1 MDKYEYRL
9 KAEQI
14 ETQVNKR
21 DYEAAAKIADTI
33 DWRRVKNLNMLYMV
47 SEVYEKT
54 ERYGECMEILDM
66 AYDRAPV
73 GRMLLYRMTEVCTKM
88 HNFDEAIALY
98 REFVKAAPHDLS
110 RYILKY
116 QIYRERGSSLE
127 DQIKVLSEYKK
138 QDYQEKW
145 GYELACLYEEAGM
158 LEECV
163 RECDQLFLWYS
174 EGEYVQKALELKM
187 KYEPLTLLQK
197 EKYNYQRIGSDSSVY
212 EAGSQ
217 KPEVPGVDVGRF
229 STVNLQAELAENLDQ
244 LLKEDATID
253 LPQLKVVNKNTVSIN
268 QEPDSLY
275 CEDGTIDLPEL
286 GPDGKVIEPDDREDG
301 TIELPSLGLDKEEE
315 DAPESEPEL
324 GYREDGTIELPELGP
339 DGKVVKPDFREDGT
353 IELPTLGL
361 DEEEGE
367 PEAESGPEPD
377 FREDGTIELPELG
390 PDGQAAEPDF
400 REDGTIELPN
410 LGLGEEEEEPVTESE
425 PEPDFRE
432 DGTIELPNLGLDG
445 EGEEPEAESE
455 PEPDFR
461 EDGTIELPNLG
472 LGEDEEEPVME
483 SEPEPDFR
491 EDGTIELPNLGLGE
505 DEEEPVMESEP
516 EPDFRED
523 GTIEL
528 PNLGLGEDEEEP
540 VMESEPEPD
549 FREDGTIELPN
560 LGLGEE
566 EEEPVTESEPEPD
579 FREDGT
585 IELPNLG
592 LDGEGEEPEAES
604 EPEPDFRED
613 KTIELPNLDLEG
625 DAPEKDA
632 DGPVSIDDILSEWEK
647 QKEQTEAKLEAAAKE
662 EKVRRAKVKQE
673 TAELMKLIS
682 GISEEI
688 PEDVRQILDEIDKE
702 NQAAEEP
709 VVTEDDLPPDVDEE
723 EETEEELDIEN
734 LAEKEE
740 PEDLTERE
748 EAGEGR
754 SGNMIQDLER
764 SLSSKVSEGAVSA
777 GHLTREQARLFTY
790 FTSIQGMSEQL
801 SVLFKDVNQ
810 REQTSSS
817 RGNLTITGER
827 GNGKTTLAIDIVK
840 ALQKQ
845 KRIEGKKLAKISGQ
859 KMNTKDIY
867 EVLTK
872 LKGGALIIEKAGG
885 LSDATMMAM
894 SLAMET
900 DTGGLL
906 VILEDSSEEIQ
917 KLFVRNRNFASK
929 FDHTIDIP
937 IFTNDELV
945 AFGKSYAQEQRYSFD
960 EFGILALYDRIGSR
974 QTNDHLVT
982 VAEVK
987 EMIDDAIQKAEKGSI
1002 RHLFEKVTKKSVDEF
1017 GYHLI
1022 READFEE

>member
-390 PDGQAAEPDF
+390 PDGQATEPDF

-410 LGLGEEEEEPVTESE
+410 LGLGEEEEEPV
-425 PEPDFRE
+425 
-432 DGTIELPNLGLDG
+432 
-445 EGEEPEAESE
+445 
-455 PEPDFR
+455 
-461 EDGTIELPNLG
+461 
-472 LGEDEEEPVME
+472 M
-483 SEPEPDFR
+483 
-491 EDGTIELPNLGLGE
+491 
-505 DEEEPVMESEP
+505 
-516 EPDFRED
+516 
-523 GTIEL
+523 
-528 PNLGLGEDEEEP
+528 
-540 VMESEPEPD
+540 
-549 FREDGTIELPN
+549 
-560 LGLGEE
+560 
-566 EEEPVTESEPEPD
+566 ESEPEPD

-723 EETEEELDIEN
+723 AETEEELDIEN

>member
-390 PDGQAAEPDF
+390 PDGQATEPDF

-410 LGLGEEEEEPVTESE
+410 LGLGEEEEEPV
-425 PEPDFRE
+425 
-432 DGTIELPNLGLDG
+432 
-445 EGEEPEAESE
+445 
-455 PEPDFR
+455 
-461 EDGTIELPNLG
+461 
-472 LGEDEEEPVME
+472 M
-483 SEPEPDFR
+483 
-491 EDGTIELPNLGLGE
+491 
-505 DEEEPVMESEP
+505 
-516 EPDFRED
+516 
-523 GTIEL
+523 
-528 PNLGLGEDEEEP
+528 
-540 VMESEPEPD
+540 
-549 FREDGTIELPN
+549 
-560 LGLGEE
+560 
-566 EEEPVTESEPEPD
+566 ESEPEPD

>member
-315 DAPESEPEL
+315 DAKPESEPEL

-410 LGLGEEEEEPVTESE
+410 LGLGEEEEEPV
-425 PEPDFRE
+425 
-432 DGTIELPNLGLDG
+432 
-445 EGEEPEAESE
+445 
-455 PEPDFR
+455 
-461 EDGTIELPNLG
+461 
-472 LGEDEEEPVME
+472 M
-483 SEPEPDFR
+483 
-491 EDGTIELPNLGLGE
+491 
-505 DEEEPVMESEP
+505 
-516 EPDFRED
+516 
-523 GTIEL
+523 
-528 PNLGLGEDEEEP
+528 
-540 VMESEPEPD
+540 
-549 FREDGTIELPN
+549 
-560 LGLGEE
+560 
-566 EEEPVTESEPEPD
+566 ESEPEPD

>member
-315 DAPESEPEL
+315 DAKPESEPEL

-390 PDGQAAEPDF
+390 PDGQA
-400 REDGTIELPN
+400 T
-410 LGLGEEEEEPVTESE
+410 
-425 PEPDFRE
+425 
-432 DGTIELPNLGLDG
+432 
-445 EGEEPEAESE
+445 
-455 PEPDFR
+455 
-461 EDGTIELPNLG
+461 
-472 LGEDEEEPVME
+472 
-483 SEPEPDFR
+483 
-491 EDGTIELPNLGLGE
+491 
-505 DEEEPVMESEP
+505 
-516 EPDFRED
+516 
-523 GTIEL
+523 
-528 PNLGLGEDEEEP
+528 
-540 VMESEPEPD
+540 EPD

>member
-390 PDGQAAEPDF
+390 PDGQA
-400 REDGTIELPN
+400 T
-410 LGLGEEEEEPVTESE
+410 
-425 PEPDFRE
+425 
-432 DGTIELPNLGLDG
+432 
-445 EGEEPEAESE
+445 
-455 PEPDFR
+455 
-461 EDGTIELPNLG
+461 
-472 LGEDEEEPVME
+472 
-483 SEPEPDFR
+483 
-491 EDGTIELPNLGLGE
+491 
-505 DEEEPVMESEP
+505 
-516 EPDFRED
+516 
-523 GTIEL
+523 
-528 PNLGLGEDEEEP
+528 
-540 VMESEPEPD
+540 EPD

-764 SLSSKVSEGAVSA
+764 SLSPKVSEGAVSA

>member
-315 DAPESEPEL
+315 DAKPESEPEL

-390 PDGQAAEPDF
+390 PDGQATEPDF

-410 LGLGEEEEEPVTESE
+410 LGLGEEEEEPV
-425 PEPDFRE
+425 
-432 DGTIELPNLGLDG
+432 
-445 EGEEPEAESE
+445 
-455 PEPDFR
+455 
-461 EDGTIELPNLG
+461 
-472 LGEDEEEPVME
+472 M
-483 SEPEPDFR
+483 
-491 EDGTIELPNLGLGE
+491 
-505 DEEEPVMESEP
+505 
-516 EPDFRED
+516 
-523 GTIEL
+523 
-528 PNLGLGEDEEEP
+528 
-540 VMESEPEPD
+540 
-549 FREDGTIELPN
+549 
-560 LGLGEE
+560 
-566 EEEPVTESEPEPD
+566 ESEPEPD